1 MNNNQYSLIEAF
13 GNGYKKFGHSNLM
26 GRVVGLMLSN
36 NGALTIDEICEA
48 LDITKTP
55 ITQICGRLVDLE
67 IIRRVWVKGQRKQHF
82 EIADD
87 VFVRA
92 SINQSKL
99 YLDNLD
105 IAERHLEKFLIAYKN
120 AVGKEK
126 QSLKLICTRL
136 IIMKEYTLKLLA
148 ADKEFIKSWES
159 EKEKL
164 PDVDEYLNGR

>member
-48 LDITKTP
+48 LDVTKTP

-87 VFVRA
+87 
-92 SINQSKL
+92 
-99 YLDNLD
+99 
-105 IAERHLEKFLIAYKN
+105 
-120 AVGKEK
+120 
-126 QSLKLICTRL
+126 
-136 IIMKEYTLKLLA
+136 
-148 ADKEFIKSWES
+148 
-159 EKEKL
+159 
-164 PDVDEYLNGR
+164 